1 MAVISDLTYLEA
13 ARQFATRKAYASAK
27 KIIWTRRRE
36 DMLKDLVALGLD
48 TAIIAL
54 ELGLHERTVR
64 VRMKML
70 GLKRGG

>member
-13 ARQFATRKAYASAK
+13 ARQFETRKSNRDDRVLT
-27 KIIWTRRRE
+27 WTRKRE
-36 DMLKDLVALGLD
+36 DMLKDLFAIGLD
-48 TAIIAL
+48 PAIIAL

-64 VRMKML
+64 VRMKIL